1 MAVLSA
7 LRRFA
12 KLGFWIGLSAGAM
25 LADAC
30 SSSLNGK
37 AQDAAPEVPVADTP
51 PVTLKLDG
59 PTKTDARS
67 PGIDGGAADA
77 DKPADASQTDL
88 WDIIC
93 E

>member
-12 KLGFWIGLSAGAM
+12 KLGFWVGLSAGAM
-25 LADAC
+25 LVDAC
-30 SSSLNGK
+30 SSSANG
-37 AQDAAPEVPVADTP
+37 DRDSAP
-51 PVTLKLDG
+51 
-59 PTKTDARS
+59 
-67 PGIDGGAADA
+67 GGAV
-77 DKPADASQTDL
+77 ADASPAPDSSTIKLDVPPPAIDAGTADNPSRDAGQTDL